1 MKIVLYLYVVH
12 HNLHQSLGPM
22 TNYRNFYKYLR
33 ARGYPDAFLAK
44 NFRKAPSFT
53 RRHNTLFG
61 TSPVKNDDGVTALI
75 LPYSPGAIKLTT
87 GVLVDREGYLPPHLA
102 KRRNVYA
109 WRRAP
114 KIQDLTKVPGRLARD
129 AIHIAMP

>member
-1 MKIVLYLYVVH
+1 M
-12 HNLHQSLGPM
+12 
-22 TNYRNFYKYLR
+22 
-33 ARGYPDAFLAK
+33 
-44 NFRKAPSFT
+44 
-53 RRHNTLFG
+53 RHNTLFG
-61 TSPVKNDDGVTALI
+61 TSPVNDNDGVTALI

-87 GVLVDREGYLPPHLA
+87 GVLVDRERYLPPHLA

>member
-1 MKIVLYLYVVH
+1 MMHAFRCPAHQCGVGLTPT
-12 HNLHQSLGPM
+12 NL
-22 TNYRNFYKYLR
+22 
-33 ARGYPDAFLAK
+33 
-44 NFRKAPSFT
+44 
-53 RRHNTLFG
+53 
-61 TSPVKNDDGVTALI
+61 
-75 LPYSPGAIKLTT
+75 
-87 GVLVDREGYLPPHLA
+87 LVDREGYLPTHLA